1 MLYFFSEEIE
11 GVRIVKAIFLSLH
24 NTMRWFVLDGDFEI
38 IKDAATVSGLRYTL
52 SQVYS
57 IYVAALFV
65 IASVL
70 T

>member
-1 MLYFFSEEIE
+1 M
-11 GVRIVKAIFLSLH
+11 
-24 NTMRWFVLDGDFEI
+24 LDGDFEI

-65 IASVL
+65 IASLL